1 MSTTCGICAMFGD
14 HDPNMYA
21 TSGALPPRTAVS
33 TFCSTRSL
41 LEYSS
46 LTFTSGCSL
55 LYWSIKALKAVALG
69 VLIAVPHR
77 DLGGARRR
85 RAAAAAGGQ
94 DEGEDRGQCDAES
107 LANHV

>member
-1 MSTTCGICAMFGD
+1 MLGD

-46 LTFTSGCSL
+46 LTFTSG
-55 LYWSIKALKAVALG
+55 
-69 VLIAVPHR
+69 
-77 DLGGARRR
+77 
-85 RAAAAAGGQ
+85 
-94 DEGEDRGQCDAES
+94 
-107 LANHV
+107 